1 MFDAQKHLNHD
12 SERLQGDKL
21 ARKYDPEQFRRL
33 LSRIQA
39 LDVAYMRQA
48 GVLDDEGFADGE
60 YDDDDAF
67 EQIVDGLAEQV
78 GDEEATRLGELVDA
92 YMEATEDFFEEEG
105 VLHWE

>member
-1 MFDAQKHLNHD
+1 MCIRD
-12 SERLQGDKL
+12 S
-21 ARKYDPEQFRRL
+21 
-33 LSRIQA
+33 
-39 LDVAYMRQA
+39 
-48 GVLDDEGFADGE
+48 
-60 YDDDDAF
+60 

>member
-1 MFDAQKHLNHD
+1 MFDPRKHLEHVAARL
-12 SERLQGDKL
+12 EREKL
-21 ARKYDPEQFRRL
+21 ARGYSPEQFRQL
-33 LSRIQA
+33 LAQIQA

-67 EQIVDGLAEQV
+67 EQIVDGLADRV
-78 GDEEATRLGELVDA
+78 GDEEATRLGEIVDA
-92 YMEATEDFFEEEG
+92 YMDATEDFFEEEG